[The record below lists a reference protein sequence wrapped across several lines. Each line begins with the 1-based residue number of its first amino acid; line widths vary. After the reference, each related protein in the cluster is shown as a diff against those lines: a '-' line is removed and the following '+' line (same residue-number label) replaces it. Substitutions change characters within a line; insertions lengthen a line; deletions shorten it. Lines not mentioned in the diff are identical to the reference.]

1 MNRQLCRN
9 GAIPPK
15 RGSRL
20 PNVAERGYIAPV
32 GDRERRILLVSSTG
46 GVLLDL
52 LALRPWWS
60 RHQSS
65 WVAVPGSD
73 TREVL
78 AGEHVTWAEELT
90 PRQPLALSRA
100 VMQAR
105 AHLRRERI
113 ELVVSAGT
121 GVAVPYFLAART
133 SGVPAWWV
141 ETLNV
146 LAGGGLAA
154 RVCAR
159 LGDLVVVQ
167 HSELLDDYTRSVFV
181 GELY

>member
-1 MNRQLCRN
+1 MGR
-9 GAIPPK
+9 
-15 RGSRL
+15 
-20 PNVAERGYIAPV
+20 Y
-32 GDRERRILLVSSTG
+32 ERRILLVSSTG

-60 RHQSS
+60 RHDAS

-78 AGEHVTWAEELT
+78 AGERVTWTEELT
-90 PRQPLALSRA
+90 PRQPLALARA
-100 VMQAR
+100 VLAAR
-105 AHLRRERI
+105 QHLRKDRI
-113 ELVVSAGT
+113 DLVVSAGT
-121 GVAVPYFLAART
+121 GVAVPYFLAARST
-133 SGVPAWWV
+133 GVPAWWV

-146 LAGGGLAA
+146 LAGAGIAA

-159 LGDLVVVQ
+159 AGDLVLVQ
-167 HSELLDDYTRSVFV
+167 HSEMLADYPRALFV

>member
-1 MNRQLCRN
+1 MD
-9 GAIPPK
+9 
-15 RGSRL
+15 RG
-20 PNVAERGYIAPV
+20 
-32 GDRERRILLVSSTG
+32 ERRILLVSSTG

-60 RHQSS
+60 RHDVS

-78 AGEHVTWAEELT
+78 AGERVTWAEELT
-90 PRQPLALSRA
+90 PRQPLALARA
-100 VMQAR
+100 VVAAR
-105 AHLRRERI
+105 RHLRRDRI
-113 ELVVSAGT
+113 DLVVSAGT
-121 GVAVPYFLAART
+121 GVAVPYFLAAR
-133 SGVPAWWV
+133 SAGVPAWWV

-146 LAGGGLAA
+146 LAGAGIAA

-159 LGDLVVVQ
+159 AGDLVLVQ
-167 HSELLDDYTRSVFV
+167 HSAMLADHPRALFV

>member
-1 MNRQLCRN
+1 MGR
-9 GAIPPK
+9 
-15 RGSRL
+15 
-20 PNVAERGYIAPV
+20 
-32 GDRERRILLVSSTG
+32 RERRILLVSSTG

-60 RHQSS
+60 RHDVS
-65 WVAVPGSD
+65 WVAVPGPD

-78 AGEHVTWAEELT
+78 AGERVTWAEELT
-90 PRQPLALSRA
+90 PRQPLALIRA
-100 VMQAR
+100 VLVAR
-105 AHLRRERI
+105 AHLREHRI
-113 ELVVSAGT
+113 DLVVSAGT
-121 GVAVPYFLAART
+121 GVAVPYFVAARL

-146 LAGGGLAA
+146 LAGGGIAA

-159 LGDLVVVQ
+159 AGNLVLVQ
-167 HSELLDDYTRSVFV
+167 HSTMLADYPRALFV

>member
-1 MNRQLCRN
+1 
-9 GAIPPK
+9 
-15 RGSRL
+15 
-20 PNVAERGYIAPV
+20 VERS
-32 GDRERRILLVSSTG
+32 ERRVLLVSSSG

-60 RHQSS
+60 RHEVS

-78 AGEHVTWAEELT
+78 AGERVLWTPELT
-90 PRQPLALSRA
+90 PRQPIAVARA
-100 VMQAR
+100 VIAAR
-105 AHLRRERI
+105 RHLRRERI
-113 ELVVSAGT
+113 DLVVSAGT
-121 GVAVPYFLAART
+121 GVAVPYFLAARQA
-133 SGVPAWWV
+133 GVPAWWV

-146 LAGGGLAA
+146 LAGSGIAA

-159 LGDLVVVQ
+159 AGDLVVVQ
-167 HSELLDDYTRSVFV
+167 HSAMLADYPRALFV